1 MLEFYKKN
9 KNDINKIF
17 YFLIFIILIYF
28 FTIFLASY
36 IAPLIFGYILCLLL
50 YPITEFFQNKCHIS
64 RNISSLVSIALFLF
78 VIVFVC
84 TNIIIKIIYEA
95 KLFSVDFPV
104 YVENALNL
112 IKEFKEKFNTYFKI
126 MPTSMQEAVNN
137 LCQSYIRGLS
147 STVGTGVKD
156 SSVGI
161 VKGLP
166 KFIMIVILGFIST
179 FFFLN
184 DKYEIEEFIKRQIP
198 LALKRRITVIKTGV
212 INSII
217 GYVKAQSMLM
227 CIVAIICIIG
237 LSIIKYPYALF
248 LGIIIS
254 IIDALPVFGSGAV
267 FWPWCAYSFFTGN
280 YKNAICIIIINLTV
294 LLTRQI
300 LEPRILGKQIG
311 LHPLATLTS
320 IYAGLRIFGLF
331 GFILGPMVLVTF
343 KAMQDSELL
352 PRWR

>member
-1 MLEFYKKN
+1 M
-9 KNDINKIF
+9 
-17 YFLIFIILIYF
+17 
-28 FTIFLASY
+28 
-36 IAPLIFGYILCLLL
+36 
-50 YPITEFFQNKCHIS
+50 
-64 RNISSLVSIALFLF
+64 
-78 VIVFVC
+78 
-84 TNIIIKIIYEA
+84 YEA
-95 KLFSVDFPV
+95 KLFSADFPV

-112 IKEFKEKFNTYFKI
+112 IKEFKEKFYTYFKI

-137 LCQSYIRGLS
+137 LCQSYIQGLS

-156 SSVGI
+156 SSVEI

-166 KFIMIVILGFIST
+166 KFIMIIILGFIST

-184 DKYEIEEFIKRQIP
+184 DKYEIEEFVKRQIP
-198 LALKRRITVIKTGV
+198 LALRRRIVVIKTGV

-237 LSIIKYPYALF
+237 LCIIKYPYALF

-320 IYAGLRIFGLF
+320 IYAGLKVFGLF